1 MRKLKKIDTFF
12 STEDAGNTVPD
23 DIDPTQTEMMMMMM
37 MMMMKMAQMMVEAI
51 IKGYERVIIPII

>member
-37 MMMMKMAQMMVEAI
+37 MKMAQMMVEAI

>member
-37 MMMMKMAQMMVEAI
+37 MMKMAQMMVEAI

>member
-37 MMMMKMAQMMVEAI
+37 MMKMAQMMVEAI
-51 IKGYERVIIPII
+51 IKGYQRVIIPII

>member
-1 MRKLKKIDTFF
+1 MRKPKKIDTFF
-12 STEDAGNTVPD
+12 SPEDAG
-23 DIDPTQTEMMMMMM
+23 IQCQMILTQTEMMM